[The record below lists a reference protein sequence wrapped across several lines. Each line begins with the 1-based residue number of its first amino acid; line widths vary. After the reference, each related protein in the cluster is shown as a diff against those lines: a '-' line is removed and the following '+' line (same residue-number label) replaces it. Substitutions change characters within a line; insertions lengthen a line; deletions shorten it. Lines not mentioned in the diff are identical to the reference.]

1 MHVLSVPVA
10 VIAGVTLYVAL
21 HHLFLYTRRSVKKP
35 EDLSFAL
42 LCLTMCLY
50 DIFCVGAYNNHS
62 LETGPSWQRWQVAT
76 LSLFGA
82 AFAWFLVDYTGTRN
96 KRFRNFF
103 AVYFVLAAMLS
114 VFDNTGL
121 SWRMDKPAVKAIP
134 LPFGLDITYYE
145 VTPGIMTTLVSL
157 MGVAVFIYAFRLG
170 IRLYRRDERAKARP
184 LFWSVAFF
192 FIGLC
197 NDAAVQSG
205 LYKSIY
211 LIEYTYMGIVIMMAY
226 FLSKE
231 IIQSAEMKEA
241 VQKAYNQLVET
252 SYRLSG
258 SSQEVHSATDT
269 IDQAMTE
276 MFTETQRQNEH
287 IRNSHRT
294 ISDLLANIHAISR
307 EAQQGAS
314 ITQGTARRI
323 TDSIGSLKDSFDRMK
338 TAEQSLT
345 DMRAT
350 IEAFSGHSKKVDAI
364 LGLIDDIA
372 SRINVLSLNVA
383 IEATKAGGRDSGFM
397 VVANEIRQ
405 LAKNTRAHTDEI
417 AELITGFQEDIA
429 RVRTA
434 MQQGLG
440 QFQEL
445 GQSTEQSRSG
455 LNDILRL
462 TEEEEQRLQRISTRI
477 LDLRAYSQQVE
488 TEMGTVAHVSEQNL
502 KTAERVNT
510 GTKAMSASM
519 RELSVLADT
528 LRETATAGIGGMAA
542 ETA

>member
-1 MHVLSVPVA
+1 MHVLSAPVA
-10 VIAGVTLYVAL
+10 VIGGVTLYVAL
-21 HHLFLYTRRSVKKP
+21 HHLFLYIRRSVKKP

-42 LCLTMCLY
+42 LCLTMSLY
-50 DIFCVGAYNNHS
+50 DAFCIGAYNNHS
-62 LETGPSWQRWQVAT
+62 VETGAIWQRWQVAT
-76 LSLFGA
+76 LSLIGA
-82 AFAWFLVDYTGTRN
+82 AFAWFVVDYTRTRN
-96 KRFRNFF
+96 KRLRNFF

-121 SWRMDKPAVKAIP
+121 SWQTDKPAVKAIP
-134 LPFGLDITYYE
+134 LPMGLDITYYE

-157 MGVAVFIYAFRLG
+157 MGIAVFIYAFRLG
-170 IRLYRRDERAKARP
+170 IRLYRQDEKGKARP

-192 FIGLC
+192 CVGLC

-205 LYKSIY
+205 LYRSIY

-231 IIQSAEMKEA
+231 IIRSAEMKEA
-241 VQKAYNQLVET
+241 VQRAYDQLVET
-252 SYRLSG
+252 SYRLTG
-258 SSQEVHSATDT
+258 SSQEVHSVTNS

-276 MFTETQRQNEH
+276 MFSDTQKQNEH
-287 IRNSHRT
+287 IKNTHKT

-323 TDSIGSLKDSFDRMK
+323 IESIGSLKESFDRMK
-338 TAEQSLT
+338 QAEQSLS
-345 DMRAT
+345 DMHAMV
-350 IEAFSGHSKKVDAI
+350 EVFAGHSKKVDAI

-383 IEATKAGGRDSGFM
+383 IEASKAGGRDGGFM
-397 VVANEIRQ
+397 IVANEIRQ
-405 LAKNTRAHTDEI
+405 LAKNTKAHTDEI
-417 AELITGFQEDIA
+417 ADLITGFQDDIVS
-429 RVRTA
+429 VRTA
-434 MQQGLG
+434 MREGLG

-445 GQSTEQSRSG
+445 SQTTERSRTG

-488 TEMGTVAHVSEQNL
+488 TQMGTVAHVSEQNL

-510 GTKAMSASM
+510 GTKAMSASIH
-519 RELSVLADT
+519 ELSSLADA
-528 LRETATAGIGGMAA
+528 LRESAASGIGGMASESA
-542 ETA
+542 

>member
-1 MHVLSVPVA
+1 MHVLSAPVA

-21 HHLFLYTRRSVKKP
+21 HHLFLYARRSVKKP

-42 LCLTMCLY
+42 LCLTMSLY
-50 DIFCVGAYNNHS
+50 DIFCIGAYNNHS
-62 LETGPSWQRWQVAT
+62 LETGLFWQRWQVAT

-96 KRFRNFF
+96 KRLRNFF
-103 AVYFVLAAMLS
+103 AAYFVLAAMLS

-121 SWRMDKPAVKAIP
+121 SWRMDKPAVKTIP
-134 LPFGLDITYYE
+134 LPLGLDITYYE

-157 MGVAVFIYAFRLG
+157 MGIAVFIYAFRLG
-170 IRLYRRDERAKARP
+170 IRLYRRDEKAKARP

-192 FIGLC
+192 FFGLC

-258 SSQEVHSATDT
+258 SSQEVHSVTDT

-276 MFTETQRQNEH
+276 MFTETQKQNEH

-383 IEATKAGGRDSGFM
+383 IEASKAGGRDSGFM

-434 MQQGLG
+434 MQKGLG

-445 GQSTEQSRSG
+445 GQSTERSRSG

-488 TEMGTVAHVSEQNL
+488 AEMGTVALVSEQNL

-528 LRETATAGIGGMAA
+528 LRETATAGISGMAA
-542 ETA
+542 KTA

>member
-1 MHVLSVPVA
+1 MHVLSAPVA
-10 VIAGVTLYVAL
+10 VIAGITLYVAL
-21 HHLFLYTRRSVKKP
+21 HHLFLYIRRSVKKP
-35 EDLSFAL
+35 EDLSFAV
-42 LCLTMCLY
+42 LCLSLFLY
-50 DIFCVGAYNNHS
+50 DIFCIGAYNNHS
-62 LETGPSWQRWQVAT
+62 LETGLFWQRCQVAT
-76 LSLFGA
+76 LSLIGA
-82 AFAWFLVDYTGTRN
+82 TFAWFIVDYTGGGN
-96 KRFRNFF
+96 KRLRNFF
-103 AVYFVLAAMLS
+103 AIYFILAALLAL
-114 VFDNTGL
+114 FDNTGL
-121 SWRMDKPAVKAIP
+121 SWQTDKPAVKHIP
-134 LPFGLDITYYE
+134 LPLGLDITYFE

-157 MGVAVFIYAFRLG
+157 MGIAVFIYAFRLG
-170 IRLYRRDERAKARP
+170 IRLYRRNEKGKARP

-192 FIGLC
+192 FVGLC

-211 LIEYTYMGIVIMMAY
+211 LIEYTYLGIVVMMAY

-231 IIQSAEMKEA
+231 IIRSAEMKEA
-241 VQKAYNQLVET
+241 VQKAYDQLVET

-258 SSQEVHSATDT
+258 SSQEVHSVTNT

-314 ITQGTARRI
+314 ITQNTARRI
-323 TDSIGSLKDSFDRMK
+323 TDSIRSLKESFDRMK
-338 TAEQSLT
+338 TAEQSLA
-345 DMRAT
+345 DMHAM

-383 IEATKAGGRDSGFM
+383 IEASKAGGRDGGFM
-397 VVANEIRQ
+397 IVANEIRQ

-417 AELITGFQEDIA
+417 AELITGFQDDIV

-434 MQQGLG
+434 MREGLG

-445 GQSTEQSRSG
+445 GQTTERSRSG
-455 LNDILRL
+455 LNDILKL

-519 RELSVLADT
+519 QELSVLADA
-528 LRETATAGIGGMAA
+528 LRESATAGIGGMAA
-542 ETA
+542 ESA

>member
-1 MHVLSVPVA
+1 MHVLSAPVA

-21 HHLFLYTRRSVKKP
+21 HHLFLYARRSVKKP

-42 LCLTMCLY
+42 LCLTLFLY
-50 DIFCVGAYNNHS
+50 DIFCIGAYNNHS
-62 LETGPSWQRWQVAT
+62 LETGLFWQRCQVAT
-76 LSLFGA
+76 LSLIGA
-82 AFAWFLVDYTGTRN
+82 AFAWFVFDYTGTGN
-96 KRFRNFF
+96 KRLRNFF
-103 AVYFVLAAMLS
+103 AVYFILAALLAL
-114 VFDNTGL
+114 FDNTGL
-121 SWRMDKPAVKAIP
+121 SWQTDKPAVKAIP
-134 LPFGLDITYYE
+134 LPLGLDITYYE

-157 MGVAVFIYAFRLG
+157 MGIVVFIYAFRLG
-170 IRLYRRDERAKARP
+170 IGLYRRDEKGKARP

-192 FIGLC
+192 FVGLC

-231 IIQSAEMKEA
+231 IIRSAEMKEA

-258 SSQEVHSATDT
+258 SSQEAHSVTET

-314 ITQGTARRI
+314 ITQSTARRI
-323 TDSIGSLKDSFDRMK
+323 TDSIGSLKESFDRMK

-383 IEATKAGGRDSGFM
+383 IEATKAGGRDGGFM

-434 MQQGLG
+434 MQEGLG

-445 GQSTEQSRSG
+445 GQSTERSRSG

>member
-1 MHVLSVPVA
+1 MHVLSAPVA
-10 VIAGVTLYVAL
+10 VIAGVTMYVAL
-21 HHLFLYTRRSVKKP
+21 HHLFLYARRSVKKP
-35 EDLSFAL
+35 EDLSFAV
-42 LCLTMCLY
+42 LCLTLFLY
-50 DIFCVGAYNNHS
+50 DIFCIGAYNNQA
-62 LETGPSWQRWQVAT
+62 LETGLFWQRCQVAT
-76 LSLFGA
+76 LSLIGA
-82 AFAWFLVDYTGTRN
+82 AFVWFVFDYTGTRN
-96 KRFRNFF
+96 RRLRNFF
-103 AVYFVLAAMLS
+103 AVYFVLAALLAL
-114 VFDNTGL
+114 FDNTGL
-121 SWRMDKPAVKAIP
+121 SWQTDKPDVKHIP
-134 LPFGLDITYYE
+134 LPLNLDITYYE
-145 VTPGIMTTLVSL
+145 VTPGVMTTLVSL
-157 MGVAVFIYAFRLG
+157 MGIAVFIYAFRLG
-170 IRLYRRDERAKARP
+170 IRLYRQDEKVKARP

-205 LYKSIY
+205 FYKSIY

-231 IIQSAEMKEA
+231 IIRSAEMKEA

-258 SSQEVHSATDT
+258 SSQEVHSVTST

-314 ITQGTARRI
+314 ITQNTSRRI
-323 TDSIGSLKDSFDRMK
+323 TDSIGSLKESFDRMK

-345 DMRAT
+345 DMHAT

-383 IEATKAGGRDSGFM
+383 IEASKAGGRDGGFM

-417 AELITGFQEDIA
+417 AELITGFQEDIV

-434 MQQGLG
+434 MREGLG

-445 GQSTEQSRSG
+445 GQTTERSRSG

-519 RELSVLADT
+519 QELSALADT
-528 LRETATAGIGGMAA
+528 LRETATTGIGGMAREKA
-542 ETA
+542 